1 MKLLQ
6 ELKNFDYPLD
16 QCLKLCKEHSMN
28 EATAFLLERTGAV
41 LEALILY
48 LQVFFFKKKNNNNN
62 NTKRFSKKIFKKRY
76 ERLKKERI
84 SVISSLIYG

>member
-48 LQVFFFKKKNNNNN
+48 LQVCLFF
-62 NTKRFSKKIFKKRY
+62 
-76 ERLKKERI
+76 LKKTTITQKDFRKKYSKSDKKDRKRKEFR
-84 SVISSLIYG
+84 